1 MKGKP
6 HKVEDNQRKALA
18 ALKRDMQE
26 EHMTKE
32 EEHTRLPVVQWAC
45 ELGELVR
52 VLLMMPYPLS
62 TNNQSSIANLVRHYF
77 KQLTK

>member
-26 EHMTKE
+26 HMTKE

-45 ELGELVR
+45 ELGVLVR